1 MREDIEFAT
10 EDGVPLRGWHY
21 TPDDG
26 PADTRRPLVV
36 MAHGFSAV
44 KEMHLDDFAEHF
56 AAGGLGVLAYDN
68 RNLGTSDGEPR
79 GEIDPWQQVRDYRTA
94 ITWAQTQRWCDPDR
108 IGIWGSSYSG
118 GHVLVVG
125 ALDRRVKC
133 VVSQV
138 PLVSGLANA
147 RRLIRADQF
156 ADLRAVFDADRA
168 ARYAGKPPAMMQVT
182 WEKDPAEVCALPT
195 ADTSEFFFGPM
206 QDRAAT
212 WRNEVTLRSVEMFV
226 EYEPGAYIAD
236 IAPTPLMV
244 VVAAKDHLTVADL
257 TLEYFERARHPK
269 ELLVL
274 PVGHFEAYVG
284 EAFQR
289 SAPAQLDWFR
299 RHLT

>member
-1 MREDIEFAT
+1 MREDIEFTT
-10 EDGVPLRGWHY
+10 EDGVTLRGWHY
-21 TPDDG
+21 APDDG
-26 PADTRRPLVV
+26 APDTRRPLVV

-56 AAGGLGVLAYDN
+56 AAGGLGVLVYDH
-68 RNLGTSDGEPR
+68 RNLGASDGEPR

-94 ITWAQTQRWCDPDR
+94 ITWAQGQPWCDPDR

-125 ALDRRVKC
+125 ALDRRVRC
-133 VVSQV
+133 VVAQV

-147 RRLIRADQF
+147 RRLIRSDVF
-156 ADLRAVFDADRA
+156 AGLRQAFDADRA
-168 ARYAGKPPAMMQVT
+168 ARYAGG
-182 WEKDPAEVCALPT
+182 DPATIQVAWEDEPTEDCALPT
-195 ADTSEFFFGPM
+195 QDTHDFFLGPM
-206 QDRAAT
+206 LERAPT

-236 IAPTPLMV
+236 LAPTPLMV
-244 VVAAKDHLTVADL
+244 VVAARDHLTVADL
-257 TLEYFERARHPK
+257 TLEYYERAREPK

-274 PVGHFEAYVG
+274 PVGHFDAYVG
-284 EAFQR
+284 EAFAR